1 MISDINS
8 YILLKLVFIYLNTLH
23 RNVDIP
29 FFLLKNDYK
38 LLIMNIVG
46 GIYMDDTLK
55 QKISQFV
62 DNEGKLIVQ
71 DDMPDDLKDAIKYLN
86 DNNVNIFAPNDPMA
100 DMDDAEVFTEEITP
114 EDLILEADPEVD
126 NMDVDHMDLGEQEE
140 ITHEDH
146 IEENVD
152 AEQINDLQGMF

>member
-1 MISDINS
+1 
-8 YILLKLVFIYLNTLH
+8 
-23 RNVDIP
+23 
-29 FFLLKNDYK
+29 
-38 LLIMNIVG
+38 
-46 GIYMDDTLK
+46 MDDTLK